1 LKFLCQGYS
10 LAGLI
15 NQLNTDIIQKPTETL
30 KLLIP
35 SALYTLQNNLL
46 FIALSNLDAATYQVT
61 YQLKILTTALFSVLM
76 LGKKLD
82 SFKWISLVILM
93 FGVSLVQWPS
103 SDKTKS
109 TNDKSFNEKIIGL
122 LAVLFACFSSGF
134 AGVYFEKLLKGSN
147 TGVWMRNI
155 QLGFFGT
162 IIGYIS
168 VYTYDYTPVTEKGF
182 FQGYNSVVWTV
193 IALQVN
199 LKFLFLNL

>member
-1 LKFLCQGYS
+1 ML
-10 LAGLI
+10 
-15 NQLNTDIIQKPTETL
+15 QK
-30 KLLIP
+30 
-35 SALYTLQNNLL
+35 
-46 FIALSNLDAATYQVT
+46 
-61 YQLKILTTALFSVLM
+61 
-76 LGKKLD
+76 
-82 SFKWISLVILM
+82 
-93 FGVSLVQWPS
+93 WPS

-109 TNDKSFNEKIIGL
+109 SSDKSFNEKMIGL

-182 FQGYNSVVWTV
+182 FQGYNSIVWTV
-193 IALQVN
+193 IALQV
-199 LKFLFLNL
+199 

>member
-1 LKFLCQGYS
+1 
-10 LAGLI
+10 
-15 NQLNTDIIQKPTETL
+15 
-30 KLLIP
+30 
-35 SALYTLQNNLL
+35 
-46 FIALSNLDAATYQVT
+46 
-61 YQLKILTTALFSVLM
+61 M

-103 SDKTKS
+103 SDKAKS

-155 QLGFFGT
+155 QLGFFG
-162 IIGYIS
+162 YIS

-182 FQGYNSVVWTV
+182 FQGYNSVVCTV

>member
-1 LKFLCQGYS
+1 
-10 LAGLI
+10 
-15 NQLNTDIIQKPTETL
+15 
-30 KLLIP
+30 
-35 SALYTLQNNLL
+35 
-46 FIALSNLDAATYQVT
+46 
-61 YQLKILTTALFSVLM
+61 M
-76 LGKKLD
+76 
-82 SFKWISLVILM
+82 
-93 FGVSLVQWPS
+93 
-103 SDKTKS
+103 
-109 TNDKSFNEKIIGL
+109 
-122 LAVLFACFSSGF
+122 
-134 AGVYFEKLLKGSN
+134 KGSN

>member
-1 LKFLCQGYS
+1 
-10 LAGLI
+10 
-15 NQLNTDIIQKPTETL
+15 
-30 KLLIP
+30 
-35 SALYTLQNNLL
+35 
-46 FIALSNLDAATYQVT
+46 
-61 YQLKILTTALFSVLM
+61 M
-76 LGKKLD
+76 
-82 SFKWISLVILM
+82 
-93 FGVSLVQWPS
+93 
-103 SDKTKS
+103 
-109 TNDKSFNEKIIGL
+109 
-122 LAVLFACFSSGF
+122 FACFSSGF

-199 LKFLFLNL
+199 LKFLFKSLKLNSKTKFEKRHSVVLS